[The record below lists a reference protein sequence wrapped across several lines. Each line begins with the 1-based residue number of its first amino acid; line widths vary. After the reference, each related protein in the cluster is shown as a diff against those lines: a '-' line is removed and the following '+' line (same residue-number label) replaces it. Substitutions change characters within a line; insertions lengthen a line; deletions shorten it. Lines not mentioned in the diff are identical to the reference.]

1 MLPKIREQVKFKEE
15 EILINDAV
23 LGKIITDYTM
33 QEKGVRNL
41 KRCLEIIYT
50 KLNLYRLMS
59 KDSIIFDEKNKMDVT
74 FPYTVVESDLKK
86 LLKKE
91 DSLTSEVHR
100 ALYI

>member
-1 MLPKIREQVKFKEE
+1 
-15 EILINDAV
+15 
-23 LGKIITDYTM
+23 
-33 QEKGVRNL
+33 
-41 KRCLEIIYT
+41 
-50 KLNLYRLMS
+50 MS